1 MYVCVELWVCVLK
14 VCQGFVCVFWGF
26 GYVCID
32 CGYVWKNYVCI
43 VGCVCVVVGDVLKR
57 CVCERLC
64 VCDFVWGFGEFYV

>member
-1 MYVCVELWVCVLK
+1 M
-14 VCQGFVCVFWGF
+14 
-26 GYVCID
+26 
-32 CGYVWKNYVCI
+32 CI